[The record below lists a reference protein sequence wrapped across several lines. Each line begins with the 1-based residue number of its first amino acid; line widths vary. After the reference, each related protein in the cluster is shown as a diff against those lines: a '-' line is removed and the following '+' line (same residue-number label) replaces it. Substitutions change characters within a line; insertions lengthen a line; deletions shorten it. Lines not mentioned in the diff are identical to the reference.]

1 MSSAT
6 KSVDAPGRA
15 RQRPAP
21 RYAPIVFDL
30 DGTLVDSA
38 WGIANALNGIGF
50 ARESVDVAHVR
61 ALVSGGASHLIK
73 QALKLE
79 DAEVP
84 NALQAFRRLYAD
96 DPCRPEDLFPGVD
109 QTLSC
114 LRSWDLRLAICTNK
128 PQALAERV
136 IHRLGLARYFDVVIG
151 SDPCRPQK
159 PDPAPLFEA
168 ATRLKG
174 ATPVL
179 VGDSRIDALT
189 AQAADAPFVYAAYGY
204 ERVDDMPV
212 AGVAANLSEVAEIL
226 EKLLWPT
233 AGVKSSMI

>member
-1 MSSAT
+1 MGVA
-6 KSVDAPGRA
+6 AGAYR
-15 RQRPAP
+15 RPAPP

-38 WGIANALNGIGF
+38 WGIANALNGIGL
-50 ARESVDVAHVR
+50 ARERIEVADVR
-61 ALVSGGASHLIK
+61 ALVSGGASNLIK

-84 NALQAFRRLYAD
+84 NALQTFRRLYAT
-96 DPCRPEDLFPGVD
+96 DPCRPEHLFPGAD
-109 QTLSC
+109 RTLSC

-136 IHRLGLARYFDVVIG
+136 IESLGLAHYFDAVIG

-168 ATRLKG
+168 VARLNG
-174 ATPVL
+174 VTPIL

-189 AQAADAPFVYAAYGY
+189 AQAAGAPFVYAAYGY
-204 ERVDDMPV
+204 ESVEDLPMAAV
-212 AGVAANLSEVAEIL
+212 ASSLAEVAEVL
-226 EKLLWPT
+226 EKLLWPA
-233 AGVKSSMI
+233 AGLKGLAI